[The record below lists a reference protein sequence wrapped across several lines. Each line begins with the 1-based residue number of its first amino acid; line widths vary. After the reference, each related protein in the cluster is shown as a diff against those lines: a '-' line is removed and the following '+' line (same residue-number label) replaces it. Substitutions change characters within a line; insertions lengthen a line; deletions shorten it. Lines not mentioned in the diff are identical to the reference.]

1 VGVELKR
8 EGGREKHI
16 HNKKKKN
23 KKKCGWYRP
32 ADFFLLSV
40 FFVKMALCEC
50 CCLLSPGKFVVVVAV
65 NITYFFLCQAF
76 GGHFA
81 DVGGVVGRSGGLQ
94 QIVMMDVMSILS
106 QLLLLLSTVVLLL
119 LLVMRRRSVMML
131 LMFALVTAVVMVAT
145 SAVADGTLLF
155 LALSTCLFV
164 DLLDGSQL
172 LFKFHAPILKPDFD
186 LPLSQ
191 AKGVSDFD
199 PPPPRQVVIKVKLF
213 LQFQR
218 LVARVSLATS
228 SSRAAIGS
236 CGAKNKPH

>member
-1 VGVELKR
+1 MNVVVCCHLA
-8 EGGREKHI
+8 
-16 HNKKKKN
+16 N
-23 KKKCGWYRP
+23 
-32 ADFFLLSV
+32 
-40 FFVKMALCEC
+40 FV
-50 CCLLSPGKFVVVVAV
+50 VVVVAV
-65 NITYFFLCQAF
+65 NIITYFFLLCQTF

-106 QLLLLLSTVVLLL
+106 QLLLLLLSTVVLLL

-155 LALSTCLFV
+155 LALPTCLFV

-236 CGAKNKPH
+236 CGAKQTNTNHISIQSINKFQRAVQHLIHNKLKGASRSALS